1 LKFNIS
7 HLKQQSALI
16 NLLKEFSDI
25 FANDSQPG
33 TTHLVSHTI
42 ETGDAKPINQMPY
55 RAGRREKQEIEKQ
68 IKELMKHKIIRPS
81 KSPWASPVILISKK
95 DETSRFCVDY
105 RKLNSLTIRDVYPLP
120 RINDLLSYLESQSF
134 SQH

>member
-1 LKFNIS
+1 
-7 HLKQQSALI
+7 
-16 NLLKEFSDI
+16 
-25 FANDSQPG
+25 
-33 TTHLVSHTI
+33 
-42 ETGDAKPINQMPY
+42 MPY

-68 IKELMKHKIIRPS
+68 MKEMMKHKIIRPS